1 MKKHDLSEILNHLGE
16 ERERYFWSVS
26 PPVMQSSNFSF
37 PDVATM
43 RTQLLDEFNYQ
54 LYTRGNNPTTDIL
67 RKKIAALEET
77 EDALILSSGSAAVAS
92 AIMANVQT
100 GDHIVS
106 VQDPYTWTKK
116 LLNDIL
122 PRFGV
127 KTTYVDGTDHKNFE
141 KVLTPDTK
149 VIYLETPN
157 SFTFELQDLDKIAT
171 LARTHNIITIADNS
185 YCSPLFQKPHR
196 FGIDIVVH
204 SATKYLAGHSDLVA
218 GVICASSDM
227 IKKIFTNEFMTM
239 GAKLSPQDS
248 WLIIRGL
255 RTLEIRM
262 ERIDKSTRRIVEY
275 VSRHPGIEKVYYP
288 FHPENP
294 QIELANR
301 QMTGAGGLFSI
312 ALKTSDVK
320 KVEKFCNSLNRFL
333 LAVSWGGYESLIFP
347 ATAGSEKGSKQNN
360 LLVNL
365 IRFYIGLEDPE
376 ILMEDIE
383 QALGKIELN
392 DAR

>member
-1 MKKHDLSEILNHLGE
+1 
-16 ERERYFWSVS
+16 
-26 PPVMQSSNFSF
+26 
-37 PDVATM
+37 
-43 RTQLLDEFNYQ
+43 
-54 LYTRGNNPTTDIL
+54 
-67 RKKIAALEET
+67 
-77 EDALILSSGSAAVAS
+77 
-92 AIMANVQT
+92 
-100 GDHIVS
+100 
-106 VQDPYTWTKK
+106 
-116 LLNDIL
+116 
-122 PRFGV
+122 
-127 KTTYVDGTDHKNFE
+127 
-141 KVLTPDTK
+141 
-149 VIYLETPN
+149 
-157 SFTFELQDLDKIAT
+157 
-171 LARTHNIITIADNS
+171 
-185 YCSPLFQKPHR
+185 
-196 FGIDIVVH
+196 
-204 SATKYLAGHSDLVA
+204 
-218 GVICASSDM
+218 
-227 IKKIFTNEFMTM
+227 MTM

-275 VSRHPGIEKVYYP
+275 VSQHPGIEKVYYP

-333 LAVSWGGYESLIFP
+333 LAVSWGGHESLIFP

-376 ILMEDIE
+376 ILMEDIG

-392 DAR
+392 DGR

>member
-16 ERERYFWSVS
+16 ERERYFWSVA

-106 VQDPYTWTKK
+106 AQDPYTWTKK

-149 VIYLETPN
+149 VIFLETPN

-275 VSRHPGIEKVYYP
+275 VSQHPGIEKVYYP

-347 ATAGSEKGSKQNN
+347 STAGSEKGSKQNN

-376 ILMEDIE
+376 ILMEDIG

-392 DAR
+392 DGR